1 MLAGDEVKRDQFKFI
16 YNTMKVIYDS
26 ALKDYFLS
34 DDPKV
39 HDTVVPQLVA
49 YHSLLLIKNIQETK
63 DLEKKKELEKLEREG
78 KKVTFAEG
86 EHQEEEK
93 KLTFEE

>member
-39 HDTVVPQLVA
+39 HDTVVP
-49 YHSLLLIKNIQETK
+49 
-63 DLEKKKELEKLEREG
+63 
-78 KKVTFAEG
+78 
-86 EHQEEEK
+86 
-93 KLTFEE
+93 